1 MTALSSTKGSGLLTW
16 ERQAGTALVWRW
28 SKVKRKW
35 FSLKNKVE
43 KNSLLKGNER
53 GKGGKGRGDELKL
66 SAHQNHL
73 GSCEK
78 HRFQSPGQVSK
89 MLFLVARLSSLQFKD
104 IDSTSLEDPGAGCAK
119 AKGWQ
124 ELTVLKETP
133 NQRDQPTPG
142 RTPKSHSLRSSWSGA
157 PLAVTLHCTS
167 FHSHLC
173 PQRRVSG
180 L

>member
-1 MTALSSTKGSGLLTW
+1 MK
-16 ERQAGTALVWRW
+16 E
-28 SKVKRKW
+28 
-35 FSLKNKVE
+35 
-43 KNSLLKGNER
+43 
-53 GKGGKGRGDELKL
+53 GKGEKGGETSSNCLLIRITWAAVK
-66 SAHQNHL
+66 
-73 GSCEK
+73 K